1 VVQFWWGDMRILI
14 RTIEIIVIAL
24 MGSITAVVIAEVAL
38 RDFAGMSL
46 IITDE
51 FGRNVMIWVAMLAA
65 ALVMHDDGHVRINLL
80 EDMVPPPIAKF
91 LSVIV
96 GLIVL
101 FFLGVLI
108 YSSLIMMPSLSTQ
121 YTVTLGI
128 SVAWFYAAL
137 PISGLLMFGL
147 TLRNIFLAI
156 KPSRDNR

>member
-1 VVQFWWGDMRILI
+1 MRVLI
-14 RTIEIIVIAL
+14 RAIEIIVVAL

-38 RDFAGMSL
+38 RNFAGMSL

-51 FGRNVMIWVAMLAA
+51 FSRNVMIWTAMLAA
-65 ALVMHDDGHVRINLL
+65 ALVVHEDGHVRINLL
-80 EDMVPPPIAKF
+80 EDMVSPPVAKL
-91 LSVIV
+91 LSVLA

-108 YSSLIMMPSLSTQ
+108 YSSLILMPSLSTQ

-128 SVAWFYAAL
+128 SVVWFYAAL
-137 PISGLLMFGL
+137 PISGVLMFGL

-156 KPSRDNR
+156 KPSSGSR

>member
-1 VVQFWWGDMRILI
+1 MLI
-14 RTIEIIVIAL
+14 RAIEIIVVAL

-38 RDFAGMSL
+38 RNFAGMSL

-51 FGRNVMIWVAMLAA
+51 FSRNVMIWTAMLAA
-65 ALVMHDDGHVRINLL
+65 ALVVHEDGHVRINLL
-80 EDMVPPPIAKF
+80 EDMVPPPVAKL
-91 LSVIV
+91 LSVLA

-108 YSSLIMMPSLSTQ
+108 YSSLILMPSLSTQ

-128 SVAWFYAAL
+128 SVVWFYAAL
-137 PISGLLMFGL
+137 PISGVLMFGL

-156 KPSRDNR
+156 KPSSGSR

>member
-1 VVQFWWGDMRILI
+1 MRVLI
-14 RTIEIIVIAL
+14 RAIEIIVVAL

-38 RDFAGMSL
+38 RNFAGMSL

-51 FGRNVMIWVAMLAA
+51 FSRNVMIWTAMLAA
-65 ALVMHDDGHVRINLL
+65 ALVVHEDGHVRINLL
-80 EDMVPPPIAKF
+80 EDMVPPPVAKL
-91 LSVIV
+91 LSVLA

-108 YSSLIMMPSLSTQ
+108 YSSLILMPSLSTQ

-128 SVAWFYAAL
+128 SVVWFYAAL
-137 PISGLLMFGL
+137 PISGVLMFAL

-156 KPSRDNR
+156 KPSSGSR

>member
-1 VVQFWWGDMRILI
+1 MRGLI
-14 RTIEIIVIAL
+14 RTIEIIVIVL

-38 RDFAGMSL
+38 RNFVGMSL

-51 FGRNVMIWVAMLAA
+51 FSRNVMIWTAMLAA
-65 ALVMHDDGHVRINLL
+65 TLVVHEDGHVRINLL
-80 EDMVPPPIAKF
+80 EDMVPPPVAKL
-91 LSVIV
+91 LSILA

-108 YSSLIMMPSLSTQ
+108 YSSLILMPSLSTQ

-128 SVAWFYAAL
+128 SVVWFYAAL

-147 TLRNIFLAI
+147 TLGNIFLAI
-156 KPSRDNR
+156 KPPSDRR

>member
-1 VVQFWWGDMRILI
+1 MLI
-14 RTIEIIVIAL
+14 RAIEIIVVAL

-38 RDFAGMSL
+38 RNFAGMSL

-51 FGRNVMIWVAMLAA
+51 FSRNVMIWTAMLAA
-65 ALVMHDDGHVRINLL
+65 ALVVHEDGHVRINLL
-80 EDMVPPPIAKF
+80 EDMVPPPVAKL
-91 LSVIV
+91 LSVLA

-108 YSSLIMMPSLSTQ
+108 YSSLILMPSLSTQ

-128 SVAWFYAAL
+128 SVVWFYAAL
-137 PISGLLMFGL
+137 PISGVLMFAL

-156 KPSRDNR
+156 KPSSGSR

>member
-1 VVQFWWGDMRILI
+1 MRVLI
-14 RTIEIIVIAL
+14 RAIEIIVVAL

-38 RDFAGMSL
+38 RNFAGMSL

-51 FGRNVMIWVAMLAA
+51 FSRNVMIWTAMLAA
-65 ALVMHDDGHVRINLL
+65 TLVVHEDGHVRINLL
-80 EDMVPPPIAKF
+80 EDMVPPPVAKL
-91 LSVIV
+91 LSVLA

-108 YSSLIMMPSLSTQ
+108 YSSLILMPSLSTQ

-128 SVAWFYAAL
+128 SVVWFYAAL
-137 PISGLLMFGL
+137 PISGVLMFGL

-156 KPSRDNR
+156 KPSSGSR

>member
-1 VVQFWWGDMRILI
+1 MRVLI
-14 RTIEIIVIAL
+14 RAIEIIVVAL

-38 RDFAGMSL
+38 RNFAGMSL

-51 FGRNVMIWVAMLAA
+51 FSRNVMIWTAMLAA
-65 ALVMHDDGHVRINLL
+65 ALVVHEDGHVRINLL
-80 EDMVPPPIAKF
+80 EDMVPPPVAKL
-91 LSVIV
+91 LSVLA

-108 YSSLIMMPSLSTQ
+108 YSSLILMPSLSTQ

-128 SVAWFYAAL
+128 SVVWFYAAL
-137 PISGLLMFGL
+137 PISGVLMFGL

-156 KPSRDNR
+156 KPSSGSR

>member
-1 VVQFWWGDMRILI
+1 MRVLI
-14 RTIEIIVIAL
+14 RAIEIIVVAL

-38 RDFAGMSL
+38 RNFAGMSL

-51 FGRNVMIWVAMLAA
+51 FSRNVMIWTAMLAA
-65 ALVMHDDGHVRINLL
+65 TLVVHEDGHVRINLL
-80 EDMVPPPIAKF
+80 EDMVSPPVAKL
-91 LSVIV
+91 LSVLA

-108 YSSLIMMPSLSTQ
+108 YSSLILMPSLSTQ

-128 SVAWFYAAL
+128 SVVWFYAAL
-137 PISGLLMFGL
+137 PISGVLMFGL

-156 KPSRDNR
+156 KPSSGSR

>member
-1 VVQFWWGDMRILI
+1 MVQFWWGDMRMLI

>member
-1 VVQFWWGDMRILI
+1 MLI
-14 RTIEIIVIAL
+14 RAIEIIVVAL

-38 RDFAGMSL
+38 RNFAGMSL

-51 FGRNVMIWVAMLAA
+51 FSRNVMIWTAMLAA
-65 ALVMHDDGHVRINLL
+65 TLVVHEDGHVRINLL
-80 EDMVPPPIAKF
+80 EDMVSPPVAKL
-91 LSVIV
+91 LSVLA

-108 YSSLIMMPSLSTQ
+108 YSSLILMPSLSTQ

-128 SVAWFYAAL
+128 SVVWFYAAL
-137 PISGLLMFGL
+137 PISGVLMFGL

-156 KPSRDNR
+156 KPSSGSR

>member
-1 VVQFWWGDMRILI
+1 VLI
-14 RTIEIIVIAL
+14 RAIEIIVVAL

-38 RDFAGMSL
+38 RNFAGMSL

-51 FGRNVMIWVAMLAA
+51 FSRNVMIWTAMLAA
-65 ALVMHDDGHVRINLL
+65 ALVVHEDGHVRINLL
-80 EDMVPPPIAKF
+80 EDMVPPPVAKL
-91 LSVIV
+91 LSVLA

-108 YSSLIMMPSLSTQ
+108 YSSLILMPSLSTQ

-128 SVAWFYAAL
+128 SVVWFYAAL
-137 PISGLLMFGL
+137 PISGVLMFAL

-156 KPSRDNR
+156 KPSSGSR